1 MNANDIRI
9 LVVDDFETMRFL
21 LKTSL
26 KDLGFNRVEEAAG
39 GAEALSKLK
48 NGVQESD
55 PFSLMLL
62 DWQMPEV
69 NGFDVLQECRN
80 TPQLSEMPIIMITS
94 ESEHN
99 SVLQALMAGV
109 TDYIVKPANKAIIRD
124 KMVKIVDK
132 ILKAKAS

>member
-1 MNANDIRI
+1 MSTKELRI

-26 KDLGFNRVEEAAG
+26 KDLGFNRVEEASG

-48 NGVQESD
+48 NGLQEND
-55 PFSLMLL
+55 PYALMLL

-80 TPQLSEMPIIMITS
+80 SGALAELPIIMITS

-124 KMVKIVDK
+124 KMMKIIEK
-132 ILKAKAS
+132 LGKPKAS